1 MDCRNVDYVCPMF
14 ISPVNYGEHFPFVS
28 MSVTSEAAK
37 VELKFPVARHFGTVN
52 PSFQKEINFRWSAL
66 TDSCRWIIISPCTD
80 Q

>member
-37 VELKFPVARHFGTVN
+37 VELKFALARQSSLWYGQ
-52 PSFQKEINFRWSAL
+52 SFFSERDKFSVVRVDRFLPLDHYFSL
-66 TDSCRWIIISPCTD
+66 Y
-80 Q
+80 